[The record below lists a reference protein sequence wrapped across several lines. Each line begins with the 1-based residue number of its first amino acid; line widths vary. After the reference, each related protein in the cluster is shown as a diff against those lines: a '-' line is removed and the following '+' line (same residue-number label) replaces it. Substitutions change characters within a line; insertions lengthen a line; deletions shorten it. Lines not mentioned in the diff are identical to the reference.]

1 MGKGA
6 PTGVYISS
14 SSAWQGTPYTAERLK
29 WSAGAEEKDED
40 EDGDGDGGVRRDTMG
55 HPVLAQA
62 RQVHRKG
69 SRKGKKSDCG

>member
-29 WSAGAEEKDED
+29 WSAGAEEEKDE
-40 EDGDGDGGVRRDTMG
+40 EDGGLRRDTMG

-69 SRKGKKSDCG
+69 SRKDKKSDCG